1 YASKLA
7 NMTSIQS
14 TLHQHNVTGG
24 TYTIATP
31 SYFYTNTVMI
41 GMHDVSS
48 GDTKQAQ
55 IEWKLD
61 FIKPLISMQDA
72 NNYAFNSM
80 MQQLASGVQT
90 AGSGFGLPPTIG
102 IPPSLATMN
111 IAQTALAS
119 ASAGVA
125 GSQ

>member
-61 FIKPLISMQDA
+61 FIQPLISMQDA
-72 NNYAFNSM
+72 NNYAMNSM
-80 MQQLASGVQT
+80 MQQLSSGVQT
-90 AGSGFGLPPTIG
+90 FGSGLGLSPTVG
-102 IPPSLATMN
+102 VPPSLATMS

-119 ASAGVA
+119 AS
-125 GSQ
+125 